1 MGNGGLKKISNR
13 MRKGS
18 LTLER
23 AVLIAVVAAALIAMS
38 VYIRRAISGRF
49 RDAADSF
56 GFGRQY
62 EPGVTR

>member
-1 MGNGGLKKISNR
+1 MTAGRLRQIHNR

-38 VYIRRAISGRF
+38 VYIKRAISGRF